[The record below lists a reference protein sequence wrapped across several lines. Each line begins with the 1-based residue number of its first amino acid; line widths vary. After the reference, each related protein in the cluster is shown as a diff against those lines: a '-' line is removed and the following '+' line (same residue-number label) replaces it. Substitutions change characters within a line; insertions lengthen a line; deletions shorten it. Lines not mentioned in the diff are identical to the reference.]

1 MDSIITRDDK
11 LRLILTKLEQNF
23 KKVNIGSSSVH
34 SSSISNGH
42 EQNDV
47 KVRFPKLTIKK
58 FNGVTGNW
66 PSFWDQYDS
75 AIHQK
80 QNISDIDKFTYVK
93 SYLRDSANS
102 VISGLTLTSEN
113 YKDAIDL
120 LRRQSTNFN

>member
-66 PSFWDQYDS
+66 PSF
-75 AIHQK
+75 
-80 QNISDIDKFTYVK
+80 
-93 SYLRDSANS
+93 
-102 VISGLTLTSEN
+102 
-113 YKDAIDL
+113 
-120 LRRQSTNFN
+120 